1 MTCPTKTQQGRCVS
15 VSAKIV
21 VRSIVEVS
29 ARPFHHLHTISIVIR
44 SAIVSGVIREAE
56 DEEDGEKR
64 NVD

>member
-1 MTCPTKTQQGRCVS
+1 MTIP
-15 VSAKIV
+15 
-21 VRSIVEVS
+21 
-29 ARPFHHLHTISIVIR
+29 IVIR